1 MNYYIITGASKGLG
15 EAIVKELIGK
25 DNTIYYLS
33 RSQNVKLEELAAE
46 KQMELIF
53 EECDLSNIEQ
63 AQTIFTKILGS
74 IDMQHANTITLINNA
89 GMVNPIK
96 NVGTIEKEE
105 MISNVHLNLLTPML
119 LSEIFMKHMKN
130 IPAQAVIANIT
141 SGAAN
146 RPISGWSAYCSTK
159 AGLNMFTSTIGVE
172 QLEGKGNVVA
182 IGFSP
187 GIMDTDMQETIR
199 SADKDNFSSIDQ
211 FKEFHEKGMLR
222 SPSFVAKIFVKLLS
236 KHLENGRIYDVK
248 EFV

>member
-25 DNTIYYLS
+25 NNTIYYLS
-33 RSQNVKLEELAAE
+33 RSQNVKLEELAASQ
-46 KQMELIF
+46 QMELIF

-63 AQTIFTKILGS
+63 AQTVFTKILGS
-74 IDMQHANTITLINNA
+74 IDMQHANNITLINNA

-119 LSEIFMKHMKN
+119 LSEIFIKHMKN
-130 IPAQAVIANIT
+130 IPVQAVIANIT

-159 AGLNMFTSTIGVE
+159 AGLNMFTNTIGVE
-172 QLEGKGNVVA
+172 QVEGQGNVVA

-199 SADKDNFSSIDQ
+199 SANQDDFSSIDQ

-222 SPSFVAKIFVKLLS
+222 SPSFVAQIFVKLLS
-236 KHLENGRIYDVK
+236 SPIDNGRIYDVK
-248 EFV
+248 QFL